1 MTPSERE
8 RAAEALRQE
17 IYALWK
23 RLKPDFGQASSQAII
38 RGWIMDFEEAARREE
53 RKRCAEIADSIAMSN
68 YGNASLASAKIAS
81 VIRALDKETA

>member
-17 IYALWK
+17 IYDLWK

-53 RKRCAEIADSIAMSN
+53 RKRIKQSL
-68 YGNASLASAKIAS
+68 ASLALPDFWRVMIAKRIEAMN
-81 VIRALDKETA
+81 KETT

>member
-8 RAAEALRQE
+8 RAEFEKWAENFLKTFPEYEEMLRRRNRRNF
-17 IYALWK
+17 ISVL
-23 RLKPDFGQASSQAII
+23 ASTAQ
-38 RGWIMDFEEAARREE
+38 AARREE